1 VELILK
7 ILFSLE
13 GGWLT
18 KSEGASL
25 EYYNQVIIMHD
36 SFQECWFSKLTFLYP
51 QLNGEILFFELLGV
65 EI

>member
-1 VELILK
+1 MAWTIFVLIWFLK

-25 EYYNQVIIMHD
+25 EYHNQVIIMHD
-36 SFQECWFSKLTFLYP
+36 SFQECWFSKFNFPLP
-51 QLNGEILFFELLGV
+51 SA
-65 EI
+65 